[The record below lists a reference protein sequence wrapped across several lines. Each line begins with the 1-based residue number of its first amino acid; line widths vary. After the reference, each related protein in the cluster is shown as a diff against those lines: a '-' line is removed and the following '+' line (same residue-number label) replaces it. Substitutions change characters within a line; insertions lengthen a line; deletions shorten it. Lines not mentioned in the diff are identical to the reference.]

1 MRIHYFQRYHQ
12 KENVA
17 TANTMLLLS
26 RLYQYSPDKFYE
38 MLGSLMELDEF
49 EPSPVFAI
57 QEKDELSVPDATI
70 SQEGF
75 KIVVE
80 TKLGESFS
88 LDQLENHLAA
98 FTDETANKVLVTL
111 APRPMKEAQLE
122 RFREV
127 LTRHNRSTRHPVK
140 HVNSTFA
147 KVIDA
152 CADVLDERDYDMK
165 DVLDDFREFCE
176 HDGLVNVSGADSLM
190 RMQLAGRTFEANVSD
205 SIYHCHAKTKLRDFA
220 CLGLYKDK
228 SIRAIGKVAAV
239 ALSSC
244 EGDELRR
251 ELVSGQPPA
260 DWVEKI
266 EASTATQGHAVA
278 AR

>member
-80 TKLGESFS
+80 TKLGESTPS
-88 LDQLENHLAA
+88 S
-98 FTDETANKVLVTL
+98 
-111 APRPMKEAQLE
+111 M
-122 RFREV
+122 
-127 LTRHNRSTRHPVK
+127 STRPLPRSST
-140 HVNSTFA
+140 HVQTSWT
-147 KVIDA
+147 
-152 CADVLDERDYDMK
+152 
-165 DVLDDFREFCE
+165 
-176 HDGLVNVSGADSLM
+176 S
-190 RMQLAGRTFEANVSD
+190 
-205 SIYHCHAKTKLRDFA
+205 
-220 CLGLYKDK
+220 
-228 SIRAIGKVAAV
+228 
-239 ALSSC
+239 
-244 EGDELRR
+244 
-251 ELVSGQPPA
+251 
-260 DWVEKI
+260 
-266 EASTATQGHAVA
+266 ATTT
-278 AR
+278 